1 MSSCFRLGK
10 SQLENRF
17 WNALLMALEAGNC
30 FLIAPFIFLVFLF
43 ISLDVAIGNYF
54 KESLN
59 SRGFL
64 EYFFPVIPI
73 HQVLLGDILVI

>member
-30 FLIAPFIFLVFLF
+30 FLIVPFIFLVFLF

-54 KESLN
+54 K
-59 SRGFL
+59 
-64 EYFFPVIPI
+64 
-73 HQVLLGDILVI
+73 

>member
-17 WNALLMALEAGNC
+17 WNALLMALEAGNY
-30 FLIAPFIFLVFLF
+30 FLIAPFIFL
-43 ISLDVAIGNYF
+43 DVAIGNSF

-59 SRGFL
+59 SRAFL
-64 EYFFPVIPI
+64 EYFFSPVISI
-73 HQVLLGDILVI
+73 HQVSLGIFW

>member
-17 WNALLMALEAGNC
+17 WNALLMALEAGNY

-43 ISLDVAIGNYF
+43 IFLDVPSVIFF
-54 KESLN
+54 KNRL
-59 SRGFL
+59 
-64 EYFFPVIPI
+64 IPG
-73 HQVLLGDILVI
+73 LF